1 MWIITPDYF
10 ASAVA
15 AELREPGDERNL
27 IVRFRSRAD
36 LDAFLR
42 DLDAPDN
49 PPLGQQLAEAAGMA
63 RKARFEPLHTPHADY
78 PWKVKVPAVDV
89 ANVVA
94 HRVETIDYH
103 NFKNEVTKH
112 QGHDRHDT
120 YLDVWSDLR
129 RIEKEPDAETGR

>member
-36 LDAFLR
+36 LDAFLT
-42 DLDAPDN
+42 DLDDTIGPG
-49 PPLGQQLAEAAGMA
+49 P
-63 RKARFEPLHTPHADY
+63 EPLHTPHADY
-78 PWKVKVPAVDV
+78 PWKVKVPAVHVGDV
-89 ANVVA
+89 IA

-129 RIEKEPDAETGR
+129 QIEKEPDAETGR